1 MKKDIIKILDEMLMK
16 EIKKN
21 KTKTNYYLREKVLQH
36 AKEDNLI
43 KDYYFTRERKNGC
56 IYFGSCVGF
65 DSMFKI
71 IL

>member
-1 MKKDIIKILDEMLMK
+1 MKKDIIEILDEMLMK
-16 EIKKN
+16 EVKNN
-21 KTKTNYYLREKVLQH
+21 KTKTIYYLREKVLQQ
-36 AKEDNLI
+36 AKQDNLI
-43 KDYYFTRERKNGC
+43 KDYYFTRSRKRGC

>member
-1 MKKDIIKILDEMLMK
+1 MKKDIIEILDEMLMK
-16 EIKKN
+16 EVKNN
-21 KTKTNYYLREKVLQH
+21 KTKTIYYLREKVLQQ

-43 KDYYFTRERKNGC
+43 KDYYFTRERKNGY